1 MLKKPN
7 IVEVGNDLNDV
18 INLDTIKSIVQEI
31 FQQQEKVLTETA
43 NYASLVT
50 NQRIDELTSDITI
63 DNEKL
68 NKLAN
73 GTSDVQLSI
82 EASQEMIEEKM

>member
-1 MLKKPN
+1 M
-7 IVEVGNDLNDV
+7 
-18 INLDTIKSIVQEI
+18 
-31 FQQQEKVLTETA
+31 FQQEEKVLTETA

-73 GTSDVQLSI
+73 GTTDVQLSI
-82 EASQEMIEEKM
+82 DASQEMIEEKM

>member
-1 MLKKPN
+1 M
-7 IVEVGNDLNDV
+7 
-18 INLDTIKSIVQEI
+18 
-31 FQQQEKVLTETA
+31 FQQEEKVLTETA

-82 EASQEMIEEKM
+82 EASQEMVEEKM

>member
-1 MLKKPN
+1 M
-7 IVEVGNDLNDV
+7 
-18 INLDTIKSIVQEI
+18 
-31 FQQQEKVLTETA
+31 FQQEEKVLTETA

-82 EASQEMIEEKM
+82 YASQEMIEEKM

>member
-1 MLKKPN
+1 M
-7 IVEVGNDLNDV
+7 
-18 INLDTIKSIVQEI
+18 
-31 FQQQEKVLTETA
+31 FQQEEKVLTETA

-63 DNEKL
+63 DNGKL

-82 EASQEMIEEKM
+82 DASQEMIEEKM

>member
-1 MLKKPN
+1 M
-7 IVEVGNDLNDV
+7 
-18 INLDTIKSIVQEI
+18 
-31 FQQQEKVLTETA
+31 FQQEEKVLTETA

-73 GTSDVQLSI
+73 GTSDVQLSVD
-82 EASQEMIEEKM
+82 ASQEMIEEKM

>member
-1 MLKKPN
+1 M
-7 IVEVGNDLNDV
+7 
-18 INLDTIKSIVQEI
+18 
-31 FQQQEKVLTETA
+31 FQQEEKVLTETA

-50 NQRIDELTSDITI
+50 NQRIDELTSDTTI

-82 EASQEMIEEKM
+82 DASQEMIEEKM

>member
-1 MLKKPN
+1 M
-7 IVEVGNDLNDV
+7 
-18 INLDTIKSIVQEI
+18 
-31 FQQQEKVLTETA
+31 FQQEEKVLTETA

-82 EASQEMIEEKM
+82 DASQEMVEEKM

>member
-1 MLKKPN
+1 M
-7 IVEVGNDLNDV
+7 
-18 INLDTIKSIVQEI
+18 
-31 FQQQEKVLTETA
+31 FQQEEKVLTETA

-82 EASQEMIEEKM
+82 DASQEMIEEKM

>member
-1 MLKKPN
+1 M
-7 IVEVGNDLNDV
+7 
-18 INLDTIKSIVQEI
+18 
-31 FQQQEKVLTETA
+31 FQQEEKVLTETA

-82 EASQEMIEEKM
+82 DASQEMIEEKMQKTEQRIDKKYKKHRDIKKNKISK